1 MLLAEVGKGINA
13 FRREELKGKYD
24 VRKYL
29 STNKKIYFPLVTG
42 SAVIATRATSVFILI
57 SVFTFGF

>member
-1 MLLAEVGKGINA
+1 MGKTHLD
-13 FRREELKGKYD
+13 EKKLKEKYD